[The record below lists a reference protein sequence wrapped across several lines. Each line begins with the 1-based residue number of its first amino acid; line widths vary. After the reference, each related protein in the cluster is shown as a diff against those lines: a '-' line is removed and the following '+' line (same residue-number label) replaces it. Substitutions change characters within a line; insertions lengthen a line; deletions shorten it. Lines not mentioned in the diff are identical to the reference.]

1 MSDANPVADPATTLL
16 RQPRLDPADPR
27 VELALELFRD
37 GHRTLAELADEVA
50 AVLRWEPQSPLE
62 APWGRRA
69 LGATR
74 ASVLDVPE
82 LDVESAAVALERAAR
97 TTGLGRR
104 ALEHAVPLVLTGR
117 SRGPEL
123 PRLIAVLGR
132 DEVVRRLDHA
142 LDGRGRWR

>member
-1 MSDANPVADPATTLL
+1 MRDAKAVADPATALL
-16 RQPRLDPADPR
+16 RERRVDPADPR

-50 AVLRWEPQSPLE
+50 AVLRWAPRSPPE

-82 LDVESAAVALERAAR
+82 LDVESAAAALARAAR
-97 TTGLGRR
+97 MTGLGRR
-104 ALEHAVPLVLTGR
+104 ALEHAVRLGLTGR

-123 PRLIAVLGR
+123 PRLIAMLGR
-132 DEVVRRLDHA
+132 DEVVRRLEGSPA
-142 LDGRGRWR
+142 GRGRWR